1 MKMAAF
7 GAVIVGRTI
16 GRKLKSLS
24 HEVMIGTRD
33 FARTIANTGQDVFGN
48 PSFSVWHQQNESILV
63 GNFPQAAAF
72 GELLFNCTMGM
83 ASLEALRQAG
93 SDNLNGKV
101 LVDVSNPLDFSKGM
115 PPTLNPV
122 NTDSLGE
129 SIQRDFPDLKV
140 VKALNTVNCFVMV
153 NPSLVPGD
161 HNVFICGNDQN
172 AKKTSIG
179 IIKSFG
185 WIEENIIDMGDITN
199 ARGTEQL
206 LPLWIRLFGK
216 FQSPLFNFYVAR
228 AK

>member
-1 MKMAAF
+1 MKI
-7 GAVIVGRTI
+7 AVLGTGVVGRTI
-16 GRKLKSLS
+16 GQKLNVLG

-33 FARTIANTGQDVFGN
+33 VARTMSNTDKDVFGN
-48 PSFSVWHQQNESILV
+48 PPFSIWHQQNESIQV
-63 GNFPQAAAF
+63 GDFTQASTF

-83 ASLEALRQAG
+83 ASIEALMLAG
-93 SDNLNGKV
+93 VGNLKGKV

-129 SIQRDFPDLKV
+129 SIQRTFPDLKV

-161 HNVFICGNDQN
+161 HNVFICGNDQT
-172 AKKTSIG
+172 AKETAIG
-179 IIKSFG
+179 IVKSFG
-185 WIEENIIDMGDITN
+185 WKEESIIDMGDITN

-216 FQSPLFNFYVAR
+216 FQSPLFNFHVAR